1 MDHTLS
7 DILGKIILLQ
17 STLHVMSND
26 DSMAKFACRGFSRIP
41 SMESVS
47 IFLNNRFHGENWN
60 ESLSENDCHIF
71 FNQLSTEIHAP
82 RTDAHESLIRE
93 FEQRSG
99 VHCLTIS
106 TGFNLY
112 GFLFVPEETDYLFS
126 KIRPYVENTL
136 NLIALVTENNIQK
149 KMLMS
154 SAQDLEKQIN
164 ERTRELTDANQ
175 TLVDKIIERIRIEE
189 QLKQQ
194 EALYHDLV
202 ETSQDL
208 IWRCDSEGR
217 YTYLNPAWEKVFGYT
232 LDEMIGRKFTDFQTN
247 DMAKRDKEL
256 FARLMEGNSV
266 SGLETIHIG
275 KDGNEIH
282 LVFNAKFIT
291 DDTGKTIGT
300 RGTAYDITTRK
311 QAEKER
317 NQLQEQ
323 LLQAQ
328 KMESIGRLAGGV
340 AHDFNN
346 MIMVILGNAEIALD
360 EIDTTHPVH
369 ESLMEILSSAKR
381 SADLTRQLLAFA
393 RKQTISPRP
402 LELNE
407 LVAGMFKMLER
418 LIGENIELAWKP
430 GSELWNVN
438 MDPTQIEQ
446 ILVNLSVNARDAVG
460 GVGRVSIETANVHV
474 DLSDFH
480 YLPNIIPG
488 DYVMLTVR
496 DSGRGIDKENLPHLF
511 EPFFTT
517 KEIGQGTGLGLA
529 TVHGIISQNQGFIDV
544 DSEPGQGT
552 TFRIYLPRF
561 TGDQRAT
568 ENIQNK
574 KPARGNETILLVEDE
589 VPILTLGKSILEKYG
604 YTVLAAKNPKTA
616 LEMLSTYKHPIHL
629 LITDVIMP
637 GMNGKTLSEIISEKR
652 PGLRTLF
659 MSGYTADVIAHHG
672 VLEKNIRFLEKPFS
686 VRTLAAKTRE
696 VLDADE

>member
-47 IFLNNRFHGENWN
+47 IFLNNRFHSENWN
-60 ESLSENDCHIF
+60 ESLSEDDCRIF

-82 RTDAHESLIRE
+82 RTDTHESLIHE

-112 GFLFVPEETDYLFS
+112 GFLFVPEGTDDLFS

-154 SAQDLEKQIN
+154 NAQDLEKQIN

-202 ETSQDL
+202 DTSQDL

-217 YTYLNPAWEKVFGYT
+217 YTYLNPAWKQVFGYT
-232 LDEMIGRKFTDFQTN
+232 LNEMIGRKFTDFQTK
-247 DMAKRDKEL
+247 DMAKRDKEQ

-311 QAEKER
+311 QAENER
-317 NQLQEQ
+317 NMLQEQ

-360 EIDTTHPVH
+360 EIDTSHPVH

-407 LVAGMFKMLER
+407 LVAGMFKMLQR
-418 LIGENIELAWKP
+418 LIGENIELTLKP
-430 GSELWNVN
+430 GADLWNVN

-460 GVGRVSIETANVHV
+460 GVGKVSIETANVHV

-488 DYVMLTVR
+488 DYVNLTVR

-517 KEIGQGTGLGLA
+517 KEIGHGTGLGLA

-561 TGDQRAT
+561 KGDQRST
-568 ENIQNK
+568 ENIQNT

-604 YTVLAAKNPKTA
+604 YTVLAARSPKAA
-616 LEMLSTYKHPIHL
+616 LDLLATYQQPLHL

-686 VRTLAAKTRE
+686 VRTLAARTRE